1 MHFDDDNEIDGNV
14 LYWGDRK
21 ELPEGW
27 ERLNDETA
35 DLLLSKSNGCNLC
48 GEWVIAAEKDFD
60 MILEKYGKRAHVV
73 MFRKDIPDSPRV
85 NPKIG
90 TFYDTNKN
98 PLVVGTTFEEF
109 VNTCNS
115 INICWVWIDF
125 AELLADD

>member
-1 MHFDDDNEIDGNV
+1 MKKKIAVFANGFSIDS
-14 LYWGDRK
+14 L
-21 ELPEGW
+21 
-27 ERLNDETA
+27 LNA
-35 DLLLSKSNGCNLC
+35 LKG
-48 GEWVIAAEKDFD
+48 IRQFAAEKDFD

-115 INICWVWIDF
+115 INICWAWFDW